1 MGPRGIG
8 PGALWV
14 DLSSPYFFQFRVPLI
29 GVKRWFEALNG
40 KIYHFLS
47 HIFRTE
53 SVKYNHQGLCLLSSF
68 GVFKAVPCRRKLHN
82 RSRLVAQGYPA
93 SCEKED
99 EKIN

>member
-14 DLSSPYFFQFRVPLI
+14 DPRSPYFFQFRVPLI

-40 KIYHFLS
+40 KIYHLLS

-53 SVKYNHQGLCLLSSF
+53 SVKYNFVPSTSLAARSNKIRLHCVLS
-68 GVFKAVPCRRKLHN
+68 
-82 RSRLVAQGYPA
+82 
-93 SCEKED
+93 
-99 EKIN
+99 